1 VQILELLGRRRVAG
15 LALGAVASGIL
26 AAAAVFVFYQPGYE
40 ASGRVF
46 VGQVVGTG
54 ATQYELAP
62 YSAALITSLEDSGLT
77 ATDLGG
83 GQVEAV
89 ASGQSR
95 DAASQALTAAVG
107 KALGVLADNSVSQN
121 ELAANS
127 AQQVIAELTER
138 RELIREAAGA
148 SDLPTEYQARTVDL
162 LDLRNSVAA
171 GGSAELKELLAQKE
185 AELATLVSQLSD
197 YQSVQQQ
204 LDQVSQSYAV
214 ASRDLALSQARRD
227 RVSSEP
233 VIEGVASAAVPT
245 MLTAVRAGLAAAVLF
260 AGLGLL
266 VSLIRAR
273 KADSPVA
280 VPEVREPS
288 LRQALEGSAKKVPRH
303 GPKRAARL

>member
-1 VQILELLGRRRVAG
+1 MQILELLGRRRVAG
-15 LALGAVASGIL
+15 LAIGALASGVLAAVAVL
-26 AAAAVFVFYQPGYE
+26 FVYQPGYE

-62 YSAALITSLEDSGLT
+62 YTAALITSLEASGLS

-89 ASGQSR
+89 ASGQSG
-95 DAASQALTAAVG
+95 DAASQELTAAVG
-107 KALGVLADNSVSQN
+107 KALGVLADNSVRQN

-127 AQQVIAELTER
+127 AKQVIAELTER
-138 RELIREAAGA
+138 REVIRETAGA

-171 GGSAELKELLAQKE
+171 SGSAELKELLAQKE
-185 AELATLVSQLSD
+185 AELAKLVSQLSD

-245 MLTAVRAGLAAAVLF
+245 MLTALRAGLAAAVLF
-260 AGLGLL
+260 AALGLL
-266 VSLIRAR
+266 FSLTRAR
-273 KADSPVA
+273 KADFVVE
-280 VPEVREPS
+280 VPDVGQPS
-288 LRQALEGSAKKVPRH
+288 LGQALDRPPKRVPRH
-303 GPKRAARL
+303 APRRAARL